1 MSGRFRFEIPLQRKP
16 AQTPPRR
23 SERDAQP
30 IPKGNRFD
38 WREQEL
44 VVGPTPRRSPVM
56 DIILGSNP
64 KAAPRRRAEGRQ
76 KGGENV

>member
-1 MSGRFRFEIPLQRKP
+1 LSGKFRFEIPDQRRA
-16 AQTPPRR
+16 AQRPPRR
-23 SERDAQP
+23 RERDAQP

-56 DIILGSNP
+56 DIILGGKP
-64 KAAPRRRAEGRQ
+64 KADQ
-76 KGGENV
+76 